1 MPLHIDSRGL
11 ALTASLPST
20 PAMLDEAVNAYLGM
34 RNDTLLRAAALTES
48 DSACVLGH
56 CFNGYLHMH
65 ACQNEGAREAQRSLD
80 RAKEI
85 ARTTRITPREEFHI
99 AALGSWWQG
108 DLIGAV
114 NAWENIL
121 EQFPLDLLSLR
132 LAQFMT
138 SYLGRSAGIRDSV
151 AHVLPAWEPGLPGY
165 GFVLGCYA
173 YGLEEAGEY
182 DKAETFGR
190 QAVDLNPKDLW
201 GAHAVT
207 HVMEMTGRVREGI
220 DWIETS
226 CHNWQ
231 ECGTF
236 VNHLWWHCGL
246 FHLAAEEY
254 DRALDLYDRKVSAKE
269 SDEYLDIAN
278 ASALLWRIEQGGA
291 DVGSRWEELAERA
304 RRHCD
309 EHFFVFIDL
318 HYAIAIAAGA
328 KGATPVEDLLD
339 SFARYAN
346 KPHRLCTESQVMQE
360 VGLPVAKATIAHRN
374 REYDRAADLLLPV
387 KHLIHRMGG
396 SHAQRDIFQ
405 QMLSDAAIR
414 ANRLALARVLLTEQI
429 EKRPRD
435 LWAWRTLARL
445 RETLADVQG
454 AASARAAITRILAS
468 GGTAS
473 AIGDA
478 LKPSPESASR

>member
-20 PAMLDEAVNAYLGM
+20 PAMFDEAVNAYLGM
-34 RNDTLLRAAALTES
+34 RKDTLLRAAALTES
-48 DSACVLGH
+48 DSACVLAH
-56 CFNGYLHMH
+56 CFNGYLQMH
-65 ACQNEGAREAQRSLD
+65 ACQSEGARRAQQSLD

-85 ARTTRITPREEFHI
+85 ARRSRVMPREEFHI
-99 AALGSWWQG
+99 AALESWWKG

-114 NAWENIL
+114 NSWETIL
-121 EQFPLDLLSLR
+121 AEFPLDLLALR

-138 SYLGRSAGIRDSV
+138 SYLGRSTAIRDSV
-151 AHVLPAWEPGLPGY
+151 AQVLPAWDPGLPGY

-182 DKAETFGR
+182 DEAERFGR
-190 QAVDLNPKDLW
+190 HAVELNPKDLW
-201 GAHAVT
+201 AAHAVT
-207 HVMEMTGRVREGI
+207 HVMEMTGRVREGM

-226 CHNWQ
+226 RHNWQ

-246 FHLAAEEY
+246 LHLAAEEY
-254 DRALDLYDRKVSAKE
+254 GLALDLYDRKVSAKE

-278 ASALLWRIEQGGA
+278 ACALLWRIEQAGVDAGL
-291 DVGSRWEELAERA
+291 RWEELAERA
-304 RRHCD
+304 RHHCG
-309 EHFFVFIDL
+309 EHCFVFVDL

-328 KGATPVEDLLD
+328 KTATSVEDLVN
-339 SFARYAN
+339 SFARYASD
-346 KPHRLCTESQVMQE
+346 PHRPCTESQVMRE
-360 VGLPVAKATIAHRN
+360 VGLPVAKAAIAHRN
-374 REYDRAADLLLPV
+374 GEYDRAADLLLPV
-387 KHLIHRMGG
+387 KDIIHRVGG
-396 SHAQRDIFQ
+396 SHAQRDIFH

-414 ANRLALARVLLTEQI
+414 ANRLALARALLTEQI
-429 EKRPRD
+429 EKRPHD
-435 LWAWRTLARL
+435 LWAWRTLATL
-445 RETLADVQG
+445 CETLDDVHG
-454 AASARAAITRILAS
+454 AASARATITRILAS

-473 AIGDA
+473 ALGNA

>member
-1 MPLHIDSRGL
+1 MPQHIDSRGL

-34 RNDTLLRAAALTES
+34 REDTLWRAAALTES

-56 CFNGYLHMH
+56 CFNGYLRMH
-65 ACQNEGAREAQRSLD
+65 ACRSEGASKAQQNIE
-80 RAKEI
+80 RAKEV
-85 ARTTRITPREEFHI
+85 ARTTPITPREEFHM
-99 AALGSWWQG
+99 AALGSWWKG
-108 DLIGAV
+108 DLIGAL
-114 NAWENIL
+114 NLWEKIL
-121 EQFPLDLLSLR
+121 AEFPLDLLALR

-138 SYLGRSAGIRDSV
+138 SYLGRSAAIRDSV
-151 AHVLPAWEPGLPGY
+151 AHVLPAWDPGLPGY

-190 QAVDLNPKDLW
+190 HAVELNPKDLW

-226 CHNWQ
+226 RHNWQ
-231 ECGTF
+231 DCGTF

-246 FHLAAEEY
+246 FHLAAAEY
-254 DRALDLYDRKVSAKE
+254 DLALDLYDRRVSAKE

-278 ASALLWRIEQGGA
+278 ASALLWRIEQAGA
-291 DVGSRWEELAERA
+291 DTGSRWEELAERA
-304 RRHCD
+304 QRHCGD
-309 EHFFVFIDL
+309 HFFVFVDL

-328 KGATPVEDLLD
+328 KTATVVEDLLT

-346 KPHRLCTESQVMQE
+346 NPHCPSTESQVMQE
-360 VGLPVAKATIAHRN
+360 VGLPVAEAVVAHRN
-374 REYDRAADLLLPV
+374 REYDRATGLLLPV
-387 KHLIHRMGG
+387 KDIMHRVGG

-405 QMLSDAAIR
+405 QMLCDAAIR
-414 ANRLALARVLLTEQI
+414 ANRLVLAQALLTEQI
-429 EKRPRD
+429 ERRPRD
-435 LWAWRTLARL
+435 LWAWRTLATL
-445 RETLADVQG
+445 RETLHDVEG
-454 AASARAAITRILAS
+454 AASARSAITRILAS
-468 GGTAS
+468 EAPFPHS
-473 AIGDA
+473 AT
-478 LKPSPESASR
+478 R